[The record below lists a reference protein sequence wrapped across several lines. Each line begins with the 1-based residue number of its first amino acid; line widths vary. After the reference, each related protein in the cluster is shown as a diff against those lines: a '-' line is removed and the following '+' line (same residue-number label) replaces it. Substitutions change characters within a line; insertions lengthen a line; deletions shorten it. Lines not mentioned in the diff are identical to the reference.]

1 MEAID
6 MKMIF
11 YSHVDKTHF
20 HKKSFALSLLLK
32 VRVFGTREWPFLTDN
47 YIFSVSKKGNSR
59 ISVTVRRSFCS
70 KLQYQ

>member
-20 HKKSFALSLLLK
+20 HKKRFALSLLLK

-47 YIFSVSKKGNSR
+47 YFFGIKKG
-59 ISVTVRRSFCS
+59 
-70 KLQYQ
+70 